1 MGSRVLCVTSVIDT
15 ELWDKAKWMGTAVLS
30 DMKSAP
36 YLGLLF
42 QNREAA
48 VKIFEQWNMDFGHK
62 DIYEEIR
69 ISIIEGDIPG
79 EEHGY
84 TVHIGTNQE
93 NLASKCKKLSMPVKE
108 TLFAVVSR
116 FRRIETEINNHNM
129 EMFRW
134 EVEKYLSYKII
145 PVYMSQEG
153 LEPLFEGY
161 DKNPAPWVDSLSN
174 ANSVKTDF
182 FEAKSTAYAKA
193 SVLIDDL

>member
-1 MGSRVLCVTSVIDT
+1 MGNRVLCVTSVIDT

-48 VKIFEQWNMDFGHK
+48 VKIFEQWNKDFGHK

-93 NLASKCKKLSMPVKE
+93 NLASKCKKLSMPVMIRQIRQVMPHIKDSDME
-108 TLFAVVSR
+108 ELGERVLGKLQSMTGEGFAEVVLES
-116 FRRIETEINNHNM
+116 
-129 EMFRW
+129 
-134 EVEKYLSYKII
+134 VE
-145 PVYMSQEG
+145 
-153 LEPLFEGY
+153 
-161 DKNPAPWVDSLSN
+161 
-174 ANSVKTDF
+174 
-182 FEAKSTAYAKA
+182 
-193 SVLIDDL
+193 